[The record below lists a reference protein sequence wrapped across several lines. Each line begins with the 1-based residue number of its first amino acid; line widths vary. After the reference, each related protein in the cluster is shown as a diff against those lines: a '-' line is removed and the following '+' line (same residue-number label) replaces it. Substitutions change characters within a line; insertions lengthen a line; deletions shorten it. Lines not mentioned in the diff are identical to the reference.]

1 MNLLE
6 DTSVTK
12 QKVNKSCKI
21 MWQRLLRLLA
31 TGLNLYSFYSNPV
44 RFLVSIFCVI
54 LIPYL
59 AYIFWGTLIII
70 ALIMLGIFFIYKAI
84 QASKDN
90 SANYH

>member
-1 MNLLE
+1 
-6 DTSVTK
+6 
-12 QKVNKSCKI
+12 

-31 TGLNLYSFYSNPV
+31 SGLNLYSFYSNPV

-54 LIPYL
+54 IIPYL

-70 ALIMLGIFFIYKAI
+70 ALIMLGIFFIYKTI

-90 SANYH
+90 SAHYH